1 MNFVVIGTDHTVQQ
15 AEKGF
20 EGLLR
25 GLIEREFFEP
35 LKAIAEEYAD
45 NIGTSICQRL
55 AEERG
60 LLWYN
65 LDMSSEEKHA
75 AGILVEQ
82 RSRPISQESVAFRL
96 ASDDVREDAWVKKLA
111 SSAPGTTLVVCG
123 YLHFESLVQKLRA
136 KCHIVDKRVYLETVP
151 EIRALSTLDSANT
164 PTAGREKRSE
174 LGKLLRR

>member
-1 MNFVVIGTDHTVQQ
+1 VIGTDHTVQQ

-55 AEERG
+55 AGERG

-65 LDMSSEEKHA
+65 LDMTSEEKRA
-75 AGILVEQ
+75 VGILAEQ
-82 RSRPISQESVAFRL
+82 LGRPMMFQESVAVRL
-96 ASDDVREDAWVKKLA
+96 PSDDVREDPWAKKLS
-111 SSAPGTTLVVCG
+111 SSAPGTTLAVCG

-136 KCHIVDKRVYLETVP
+136 AGHIVDKRVYLETVP
-151 EIRALSTLDSANT
+151 EIRAISSLDS
-164 PTAGREKRSE
+164 PSVPG
-174 LGKLLRR
+174 

>member
-25 GLIEREFFEP
+25 GWIEREFFEP

-60 LLWYN
+60 SLWYN
-65 LDMSSEEKHA
+65 LDMTSDEKRA
-75 AGILVEQ
+75 AELLAEQ
-82 RSRPISQESVAFRL
+82 RSRPMMFR
-96 ASDDVREDAWVKKLA
+96 R
-111 SSAPGTTLVVCG
+111 
-123 YLHFESLVQKLRA
+123 
-136 KCHIVDKRVYLETVP
+136 
-151 EIRALSTLDSANT
+151 
-164 PTAGREKRSE
+164 AGRCV
-174 LGKLLRR
+174 G